1 MKTFR
6 FFLVTSLILFLS
18 SCATILYTP
27 YQKVMVNSDPQGAN
41 IFVNGIDTKKTTP
54 SEITVKRKQPATN
67 INAKNELVYTLK
79 KENYPDAVFRDKSKS
94 NFLTV
99 IDWYMIAVPGLID
112 QSSGANRTYADQVFM
127 KLDGTNNASARTTNE
142 AVKEQAGNNSAK
154 TTIYRFE
161 KISDVDKSIPQTGK
175 TNTNRYALVIGN
187 EDYSSHQVDLTS
199 EINVDFAR
207 NDASAFKEYALNT
220 LGIPEKNIIF
230 LLDAT
235 TGQINQS
242 ISKLNLIIK
251 NTQGNADVIVYYA
264 GHGLPDEAT
273 KEAYLM
279 PVDID
284 GKNAKDGI
292 KLKDLYSKLT
302 EFPSKKVTVF
312 IDACFSGG
320 ARNQGLLAARG
331 VKIQPKEI
339 PLNGKLVVF
348 TASSGNQS
356 SLPYKE
362 KQHGFFTYY
371 LLKKLQ
377 ESKGDISYNELSKY
391 IKENVSLQ
399 SVIINNKEQS
409 PQVNVSNSVN
419 NEWESYNL
427 K

>member
-6 FFLVTSLILFLS
+6 FFLMISLTLFLS
-18 SCATILYTP
+18 SCATIVYTP
-27 YQKVMVNSDPQGAN
+27 YQKVTVNSDPQGAN
-41 IFVNGIDTKKTTP
+41 IFINGIDTKKTTP
-54 SEITVKRKQPATN
+54 SEITVKRKQIPTN
-67 INAKNELVYTLK
+67 INGKNELVYTLK

-127 KLDGTNNASARTTNE
+127 KLDGTNNASAKTTNE
-142 AVKEQAGNNSAK
+142 PIKEQVGNISAK
-154 TTIYRFE
+154 TTVYRFE
-161 KISDVDKSIPQTGK
+161 KISDVDRSIPQTGK
-175 TNTNRYALVIGN
+175 TNPNRYALIIGN
-187 EDYSSHQVDLTS
+187 EDYSSHQIDLTS

-207 NDASAFKEYALNT
+207 NDACAFKEYALNT

-251 NTQGNADVIVYYA
+251 NTQGNGDVFVYYA

-279 PVDID
+279 PVDLD
-284 GKNAKDGI
+284 GKNARDGI
-292 KLKDLYSKLT
+292 KLKDLYSRLT

-348 TASSGNQS
+348 AASSGNQS

-391 IKENVSLQ
+391 LRM
-399 SVIINNKEQS
+399 
-409 PQVNVSNSVN
+409 
-419 NEWESYNL
+419 
-427 K
+427 